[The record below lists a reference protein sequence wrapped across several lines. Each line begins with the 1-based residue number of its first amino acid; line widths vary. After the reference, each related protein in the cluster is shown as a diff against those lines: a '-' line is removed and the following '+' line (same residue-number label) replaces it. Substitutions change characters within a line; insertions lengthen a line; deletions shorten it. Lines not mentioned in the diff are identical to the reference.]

1 MKGHILHLSMQDHHA
16 MEMEI
21 WDDKSSIQKTSN
33 GDCIAYLKKQKKQR
47 HELVTEDTTQQLTKI

>member
-1 MKGHILHLSMQDHHA
+1 VGNAPWIPPNA

-33 GDCIAYLKKQKKQR
+33 GDCIAYLKKQKKQ
-47 HELVTEDTTQQLTKI
+47 KK

>member
-1 MKGHILHLSMQDHHA
+1 VGNAPWIPPNA

-33 GDCIAYLKKQKKQR
+33 GDCIAYLKKQKKNKR
-47 HELVTEDTTQQLTKI
+47 NRGMS